1 MFLYF
6 PINKNNDLILI
17 RRYRTNEQIKKILY
31 DVLKLG
37 KYGAYGV
44 KKVLDERIIHTD
56 SNFAMSD
63 CLNRVMKDST

>member
-1 MFLYF
+1 MSKL
-6 PINKNNDLILI
+6 
-17 RRYRTNEQIKKILY
+17 KKILY

-44 KKVLDERIIHTD
+44 KKVLDERIVHAD

>member
-1 MFLYF
+1 MSKL
-6 PINKNNDLILI
+6 
-17 RRYRTNEQIKKILY
+17 KKILY

-44 KKVLDERIIHTD
+44 RKVLDERIVHAD